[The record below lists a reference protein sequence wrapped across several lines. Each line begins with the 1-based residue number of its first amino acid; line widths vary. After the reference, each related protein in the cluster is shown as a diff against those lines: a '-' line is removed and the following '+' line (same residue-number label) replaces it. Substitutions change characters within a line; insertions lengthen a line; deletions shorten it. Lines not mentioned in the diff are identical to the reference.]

1 VTQRV
6 VFRPQAED
14 DALEVRQWYEARRE
28 GLGVEFGLAVD
39 ELVARMAANPL
50 AFQRAHGETRRAV
63 LARFPYAVYFRVVGE
78 EIVVLALHGRQ
89 HPSHWRARS

>member
-1 VTQRV
+1 MTRRV

-14 DALEVRQWYEARRE
+14 DALEIRQWYEARRE
-28 GLGVEFGLAVD
+28 GLGAEFGLAVD
-39 ELVARMAANPL
+39 ALVARVMANPL

-63 LARFPYAVYFRVVGE
+63 LARFPYAIYFRVVGE